1 MQAVQHQESDMIDDT
16 KTRYGSISRLFH
28 WGMGLLIVW
37 QLLKLFDRINEGE
50 HWVGQT
56 LVPWHVSI
64 GTLILLLVVARI
76 AWKARQR
83 TGPAHDPAT
92 AFLVT
97 AGHVLLY
104 AGMVLMPITGL
115 LTMLGGGYGWTAF
128 GIQL

>member
-1 MQAVQHQESDMIDDT
+1 
-16 KTRYGSISRLFH
+16 
-28 WGMGLLIVW
+28 
-37 QLLKLFDRINEGE
+37 
-50 HWVGQT
+50 
-56 LVPWHVSI
+56 VSI

-76 AWKARQR
+76 VWKARQR

-97 AGHVLLY
+97 AGHVLLS

-128 GIQL
+128 GIQLAARGEKVPWMADLGSFHSAIAWVMLILVAGHVGIAL